1 MSDLGPPRILVFQ
14 CQYSV
19 YSETEREAISSQL
32 PPHVKH
38 VQVPCS
44 GRISPLFVL
53 NAIQGGVDGVLICG
67 CVPEKCHF
75 KAGNLGARRQLDA
88 FRSFLSYLGV
98 EEERVRFAWID
109 PAERGRILQ
118 EIATMEEVLSSLDQA
133 SRLVTRV
140 PFQPQGE
147 SQWAS

>member
-1 MSDLGPPRILVFQ
+1 MSDLRTPRMLVFQ

-19 YSETEREAISSQL
+19 YSETEREAVASQL
-32 PPHVKH
+32 PPHIKH

-75 KAGNLGARRQLDA
+75 KSGNLGARRQLDA
-88 FRSFLSYLGV
+88 FRAFLSYLGF
-98 EEERVRFAWID
+98 EEERIRFAWID
-109 PAERGRILQ
+109 PAERGRVLQ
-118 EIATMEEVLSSLDQA
+118 EIADMERTLTSLGRA

-140 PFQPQGE
+140 PLQPQGE

>member
-1 MSDLGPPRILVFQ
+1 MSDLWPPRILVFQ

-44 GRISPLFVL
+44 GRISPLFLL

-88 FRSFLSYLGV
+88 FRAFLSYLGV

-109 PAERGRILQ
+109 PAERGRVLQ
-118 EIATMEEVLSSLDQA
+118 EIAALEEALASLGQA

-140 PFQPQGE
+140 PLQPQGE
-147 SQWAS
+147 RPWAS